1 MISAITLWEVAKLV
15 SVGRISLPVRLDRW
29 LADLENHPQ
38 LSVCPLHDGVIN
50 LSVTLENFHRDP
62 ADQIIVATALYLG
75 YPLMTLDRRIRE
87 WGQVATL

>member
-1 MISAITLWEVAKLV
+1 MISAISLWEVAKLAAA
-15 SVGRISLPVRLDRW
+15 GRISLPIRLDRW
-29 LADLENHPQ
+29 LDDLEKHPQ
-38 LSVCPLHDGVIN
+38 LSVCPLSAGVVN
-50 LSVTLENFHRDP
+50 LSVNLENFHRDP